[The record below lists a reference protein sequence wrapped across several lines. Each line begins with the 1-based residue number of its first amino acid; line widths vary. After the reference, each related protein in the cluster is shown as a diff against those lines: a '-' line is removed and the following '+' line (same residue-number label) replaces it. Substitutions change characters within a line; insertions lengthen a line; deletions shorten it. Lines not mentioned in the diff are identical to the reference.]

1 MASNYET
8 TKKCPAIAFEGYSYR
23 FDKFVSGHTKKRW
36 RCRTRD
42 CYGCLYTSS
51 GIGNSDS
58 QLRIRH
64 RENSIPDPEGRCIEK
79 VVSDL
84 KSKVRTEIAPITG
97 LYDESAAMLSQTLTT
112 ASRFPLFCQLDSSLY
127 RAD

>member
-8 TKKCPAIAFEGYSYR
+8 TTKFPAIAFEGYSYR

-42 CYGCLYTSS
+42 CNGCLYTSS

-58 QLRIRH
+58 QRMQVKTATNQNGHTPKR
-64 RENSIPDPEGRCIEK
+64 P
-79 VVSDL
+79 
-84 KSKVRTEIAPITG
+84 
-97 LYDESAAMLSQTLTT
+97 QTKTI
-112 ASRFPLFCQLDSSLY
+112 
-127 RAD
+127 